1 MAKKM
6 LLLRLEYSFLQS
18 CVKRNTSIAMAAF
31 LKSPAYPYTQVRVAP
46 VDAGFAGVLSPEVQ
60 AEYDRWICIVGTD
73 DPYAGPTTL
82 GIHEVL
88 RAHFLIADFF
98 LAEGE
103 GIGGFGPRD
112 ANLLHSALYRQ
123 HVTIGGQLKWKDK
136 FEICATLMYGLIMDH
151 PFHDANKRTAF
162 LSTLHY
168 LYKHGRTPTVS
179 HRDFEDFT
187 VDVAEHKLDKYV
199 RYREYQKDG
208 KGEPECRFISHYLR
222 SKTRELDK
230 RTYFVTYRDLKRILN
245 SFGYDLENESGN
257 YIDVVR
263 VSEERAGFLFRTTKI
278 VRKKVAQIG
287 FPGWTKQVRAGAI
300 DTVRKETGLTAERG
314 VDSQAFF
321 NGVEPLQKLIAHY
334 EEPLRRLANR

>member
-1 MAKKM
+1 MA
-6 LLLRLEYSFLQS
+6 
-18 CVKRNTSIAMAAF
+18 
-31 LKSPAYPYTQVRVAP
+31 
-46 VDAGFAGVLSPEVQ
+46 
-60 AEYDRWICIVGTD
+60 IVGGH
-73 DPYAGPTTL
+73 DPYAGPNTH

-98 LAEGE
+98 RAEGE

-112 ANLLHSALYRQ
+112 LNLLHSALYRQ
-123 HVTIGGQLKWKDK
+123 HVSANGRSKWKDNY
-136 FEICATLMYGLIMDH
+136 EICATMMYGLIMDH

-179 HRDFEDFT
+179 HEEFENFT
-187 VDVAEHKLDKYV
+187 VDIADNQLSKFA
-199 RYREYQKDG
+199 RYKEYLKDG
-208 KGEPECRFISHYLR
+208 KGDAECRMIAHFLR

-230 RTYFVTYRDLKRILN
+230 RMYFVTYRDLKRILN
-245 SFGYDLENESGN
+245 SHGYDLENESKN

-263 VSEERAGFLFRTTKI
+263 VEEKTTGLFVRKKTI

-287 FPGWTKQVRAGAI
+287 FPGWTKQVHAGAI
-300 DTVRKETGLTAERG
+300 ATVRKETGLTADYG
-314 VDSQAFF
+314 VDSQSFF

-334 EEPLRRLANR
+334 EEPLRRLAVR